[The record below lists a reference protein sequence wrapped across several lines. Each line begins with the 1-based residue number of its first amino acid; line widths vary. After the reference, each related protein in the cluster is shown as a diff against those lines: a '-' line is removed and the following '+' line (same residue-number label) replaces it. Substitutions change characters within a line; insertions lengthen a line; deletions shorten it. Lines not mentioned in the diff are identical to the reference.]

1 MGSIWA
7 FPKDKVATAGL
18 HNGTWPATDDA
29 TDTNLDTSKVPTY
42 SRYIIPYSIQMAYIL
57 KITHLNLLS

>member
-29 TDTNLDTSKVPTY
+29 TDTNLDTSKVPLVPTY
-42 SRYIIPYSIQMAYIL
+42 SR
-57 KITHLNLLS
+57 